1 MRSKQSKSNKNKK
14 GNTIIKIMVI
24 IIFLIAVGIVFTIA
38 PNYQKD
44 FLQGK
49 TKVVIN
55 NSDVTTS
62 LKLEPWVNE
71 NGIVYLSTKDIAN
84 FFDKHIFYDNT
95 YEQIITSSD
104 TKLASIEI
112 GKKEMYVN
120 SSKVNIYGEAIKK
133 DGNFYLPFSEM
144 QKVYNIEVKYIEDTK
159 TIMIDSLDRKQEMAT
174 ITKDTAIKYLP
185 TTFAKTV
192 DKVEKG
198 NSVVAIEKQEN
209 GWMKVRTANGILGYT
224 KDITNIRTIRQ
235 EMEEQKQIEGKVSLV
250 WDYYSEYVSAPTRTG
265 KIEGVNVVSPSFAV
279 VKKLGKGELETNI
292 GEKGKAYIQWAHN
305 QGYKVWPMISNN
317 SMKETTSEILRDY
330 KLREKLINEIVNL
343 VLNYEI
349 DGINIDFENIYQED
363 KEMFSQ
369 FIIELAPRL
378 REYGKVLSVDVT
390 APDGSEDWSLCYD
403 RNLIGQVA
411 DYVVFM
417 AYDQNGATSPK
428 EGTTAGAN
436 WVEANI
442 KKFVGTQE
450 EVDKEKLIIGMP
462 FYTRL
467 WKEANGQITS
477 KVVSMKNIDSILPEN
492 VEKKWN
498 EDLKQYYVEYEQ
510 EGATYK
516 MWIEDENSI
525 KAKFDLV
532 KKYDLAGA
540 AYWTKDREAES
551 IWKVIAQA
559 LEIN

>member
-14 GNTIIKIMVI
+14 GNAIIKIMVI
-24 IIFLIAVGIVFTIA
+24 ILFLIAVGVVFTIA

-55 NSDVTTS
+55 NSDVTAS

-159 TIMIDSLDRKQEMAT
+159 TITIDSLDRKQEMAT

-265 KIEGVNVVSPSFAV
+265 KIEGVNAVSPSFAV

-477 KVVSMKNIDSILPEN
+477 KVVSMKNIDSTIPEN

-510 EGATYK
+510 EGTTYK

>member
-14 GNTIIKIMVI
+14 GNAIIKIMVI
-24 IIFLIAVGIVFTIA
+24 ILFLIAVGIVFTIA

-55 NSDVTTS
+55 NSDVTAS

-159 TIMIDSLDRKQEMAT
+159 TITIDSLDRKQEMAT

-477 KVVSMKNIDSILPEN
+477 KVVSMKNIDSTIPEN

>member
-551 IWKVIAQA
+551 IWKVIAQT

>member
-14 GNTIIKIMVI
+14 GNAIIKIMVI
-24 IIFLIAVGIVFTIA
+24 ILFLIAVGIVFTIA

-55 NSDVTTS
+55 NSDVTAS

-144 QKVYNIEVKYIEDTK
+144 QKVYNIEVKYIGDTK
-159 TIMIDSLDRKQEMAT
+159 TITIDSLDRKQEMAT
-174 ITKDTAIKYLP
+174 ITKYTAIKYLP

-477 KVVSMKNIDSILPEN
+477 KVVSMKNIDSTIPEN